1 MRSKNINRRIDEVAA
16 KLLEQLNDMI
26 LAMEKASDHV
36 ANGEALEQIN
46 VGDYPLFMAEGGKKT
61 ILCAWSADDYFA
73 LIRDVAS
80 EFGIRLDEAEEISV
94 QAPEAEFEESMVT
107 GGFMA
112 WKGFSVEK
120 RNIQLE
126 DLLDCI
132 CHKLMDCGFSVSCC
146 DEEFV
151 IFQLLVKKPAK
162 IEP

>member
-1 MRSKNINRRIDEVAA
+1 MASEEVDRRLDKIAA
-16 KLLEQLNDMI
+16 KLLEQLNDLI

-36 ANGEALEQIN
+36 ANGEALEQIE
-46 VGDYPLFMAEGGKKT
+46 VGNYPLYMAEGAKKT
-61 ILCAWSADDYFA
+61 IVCAWNADDYFD
-73 LIRDVAS
+73 LVRDVAL
-80 EFGIRLDEAEEISV
+80 EFSIRLDEAEEISV
-94 QAPEAEFEESMVT
+94 QVPEAEFEESMVT

-132 CHKLMDCGFSVSCC
+132 CRKLMNRGFSVSCC

-151 IFQLLVKKPAK
+151 IFQLPIRNRL
-162 IEP
+162 E